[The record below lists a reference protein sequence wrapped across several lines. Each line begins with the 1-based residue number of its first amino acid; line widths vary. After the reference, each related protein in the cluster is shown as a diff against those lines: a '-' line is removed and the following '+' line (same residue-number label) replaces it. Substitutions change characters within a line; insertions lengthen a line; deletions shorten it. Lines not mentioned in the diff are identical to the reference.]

1 MLPKLLTVQEAAE
14 ALRLQPAT
22 IRAMLLRRRINS
34 IRVGRAVRIPESEF
48 ESLWREGLRPAKR
61 PLEKGGSMGS

>member
-34 IRVGRAVRIPESEF
+34 IRVGRAVRIAEAEV
-48 ESLWREGLRPAKR
+48 ERVLREGLRPAKEL
-61 PLEKGGSMGS
+61 LEKGGKYG